1 MRAGLN
7 EFDRRHNYVNIDF
20 YRTMNYVLLMLN
32 KIGMSIKRCTF
43 E

>member
-20 YRTMNYVLLMLN
+20 IEPLIPQR
-32 KIGMSIKRCTF
+32 KIF
-43 E
+43 

>member
-20 YRTMNYVLLMLN
+20 KNYELS
-32 KIGMSIKRCTF
+32 SINA
-43 E
+43 